1 MAFEVHSIDKI
12 SVIFSSSS
20 SPNFVLFHIGHG
32 LIVSVQNRKLRI
44 DARDQPN
51 GALGIVS
58 TYQSVYFKPVATKMS
73 HSEQNYV
80 RKTLC

>member
-12 SVIFSSSS
+12 SVIFSTSS

-58 TYQSVYFKPVATKMS
+58 INRPIATKMS
-73 HSEQNYV
+73 GRGQIGDLKSV
-80 RKTLC
+80 FWTLL

>member
-12 SVIFSSSS
+12 SVIFSTSTST
-20 SPNFVLFHIGHG
+20 NFVLFHIGHG

-58 TYQSVYFKPVATKMS
+58 I
-73 HSEQNYV
+73 E
-80 RKTLC
+80 